1 MNRTF
6 NTILLAVIAAFLL
19 VSLPGQGRSQQTSS
33 TTKSQAGTAV
43 QNDSTPG
50 RIAKFNERGF
60 VGDSNITED
69 SSGKIGVG
77 TTTPTSPLTVQGM
90 IETTLGG
97 YKFPDGTMQ
106 TTAGLASVFR
116 DTTLKGNVTQAS
128 PLGVAVPLKLNGDV
142 VFGNVLEITVD
153 NVASFGVTVNGGADG
168 TAMRVF
174 GGNANFSGSG

>member
-33 TTKSQAGTAV
+33 TTKSQAGTAA
-43 QNDSTPG
+43 QNESTPG
-50 RIAKFNERGF
+50 RIAKFTGPKSL
-60 VGDSNITED
+60 GDSNTTED
-69 SSGKIGVG
+69 GSGKIGVG

-116 DTTLKGNVTQAS
+116 DDTLKGNGTQAS
-128 PLGVAVPLKLNGDV
+128 PLGVAVPLKVDTFVPLGSVIEVSNG
-142 VFGNVLEITVD
+142 
-153 NVASFGVTVNGGADG
+153 NVASHGITANG
-168 TAMRVF
+168 
-174 GGNANFSGSG
+174 